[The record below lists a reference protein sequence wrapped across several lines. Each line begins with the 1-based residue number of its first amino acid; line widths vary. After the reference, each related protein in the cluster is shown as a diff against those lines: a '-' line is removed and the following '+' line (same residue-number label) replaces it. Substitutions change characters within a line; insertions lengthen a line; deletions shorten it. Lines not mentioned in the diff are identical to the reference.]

1 MYTVEFICSVVV
13 SYTFLCIPDTVFLSS
28 AICIRSNPGNMH
40 VLHSNILS
48 QIVRRVCTSILF
60 WEWELVYVSVPSL
73 KQVTWGDWIVPCI
86 TGFGVTNLANL
97 SCPWLCSSPYRL
109 CMVNKFPGPWGNFL
123 KTRLL
128 RFNNNFNLCN
138 CDHCLLLNQIFQSF
152 LCHKVAILNCTK
164 DVILPLD

>member
-60 WEWELVYVSVPSL
+60 
-73 KQVTWGDWIVPCI
+73 
-86 TGFGVTNLANL
+86 
-97 SCPWLCSSPYRL
+97 
-109 CMVNKFPGPWGNFL
+109 
-123 KTRLL
+123 
-128 RFNNNFNLCN
+128 
-138 CDHCLLLNQIFQSF
+138 
-152 LCHKVAILNCTK
+152 
-164 DVILPLD
+164 